1 MSALLN
7 WFMEII
13 YGLLGKSN
21 INCIYNNSQM
31 SNLVFLMDWAQMS
44 DLDFGLIHQN
54 FFHQKGFIPLSKV
67 PFFLKK
73 WQVVIKFLY
82 L

>member
-1 MSALLN
+1 MFVCLSQSEIGSNRYHNQHLKITGGNTLLIYIKTVRFYHLMSALLN

-31 SNLVFLMDWAQMS
+31 SNLVFLMD
-44 DLDFGLIHQN
+44 
-54 FFHQKGFIPLSKV
+54 
-67 PFFLKK
+67 
-73 WQVVIKFLY
+73 
-82 L
+82 